1 MTIECFRL
9 ISHSL
14 TFRIQVIQENM
25 QIIKPSLIGILF
37 VSEVRK
43 MREGYYIDTSQEVLE
58 QHIDLPD
65 VNPVIRFCSSLKTK
79 PTRSFGLNQTIKK
92 RNGHGKNC

>member
-25 QIIKPSLIGILF
+25 QITKPSLIGILF

-43 MREGYYIDTSQEVLE
+43 MREGY
-58 QHIDLPD
+58 
-65 VNPVIRFCSSLKTK
+65 
-79 PTRSFGLNQTIKK
+79 
-92 RNGHGKNC
+92 